1 MKIDFKIL
9 AAVTAILASGTVAFL
24 TSHVQGKE
32 PRFSQLTL
40 EQLDDQQRPL
50 GEKILKI
57 SSVGLGGP
65 YNPMLRSP
73 VMAQRMY
80 DLLDYLRWH
89 TSVPVKLN
97 EFAILIQAR
106 LWRSQVEWLAHYPL
120 ALKAGLSDAV
130 AADLKANRRPA
141 AMQPDEAVVY
151 DFCTELSQKHEVSD
165 ETFDRAR
172 KLLGDQGVVDL
183 VAVSGTYVAIAMM
196 LSAAEQGV
204 PAGKEPPFK
213 PGEP

>member
-1 MKIDFKIL
+1 MKIHFKVL

-24 TSHVQGKE
+24 TSRVHGKE
-32 PRFSQLTL
+32 PRFAQLTL

-141 AMQPDEAVVY
+141 TMQPDEAVVY
-151 DFCTELSQKHEVSD
+151 DFCTELSERHEVSD

-204 PAGKEPPFK
+204 PPGKEPPFK

>member
-1 MKIDFKIL
+1 MHFKL
-9 AAVTAILASGTVAFL
+9 LFAVTAILASGTVAFL
-24 TSHVQGKE
+24 TSRVHGKE
-32 PRFSQLTL
+32 PRFAQLTL

-141 AMQPDEAVVY
+141 TMQPDEAVVY
-151 DFCTELSQKHEVSD
+151 DFCTELSERHEVSD

-204 PAGKEPPFK
+204 PPGKEPPFK